1 MRVTDAG
8 AASARWFAVGIPM
21 GFVLLWSTGFVVARW
36 SAPHSPPLVF
46 LALRVAIA
54 ALVLALWAVL
64 ARAPWPQRK
73 AIWHLTFAG
82 MLVHGCYLAGVWV
95 AISQG
100 MPAGLTALIVNLQPV
115 LTALTAP
122 WWLGERQSAR
132 GWLGLFLGFAGVA
145 MVVAHRVS
153 IDHLALS
160 SIVFSV
166 IALVGITAGSL
177 WQKRFVPQFDLRTG
191 TCIQYV
197 ASFLILAPLA
207 WLFEGVWPAWHPD
220 LLGTMLWSVFALSIG
235 AVFLMF
241 MLMRRGE
248 ATRVASLFY
257 LVPPVT
263 ALMAWA
269 LFREPFGLMAAFG
282 MVVTAVGVSLVQVRS
297 SAGSSARSK

>member
-1 MRVTDAG
+1 MINRDA
-8 AASARWFAVGIPM
+8 RAVSWLAVLVPL

-46 LALRVAIA
+46 LAIRVALA
-54 ALVLALWAVL
+54 AAVLALWAILV
-64 ARAPWPQRK
+64 RAPWPARK
-73 AIWHLTFAG
+73 PMWHLAIAG
-82 MLVHGCYLAGVWV
+82 ILVQGCYLAGVWV

-122 WWLGERQSAR
+122 WWLGERQSVR
-132 GWLGLFLGFAGVA
+132 GWLGLLLGFAGVA

-160 SIVFSV
+160 SILFSV

-191 TCIQYV
+191 TCVQYL
-197 ASFLILAPLA
+197 SSLLFFAPLA
-207 WLFEGVWPAWHPD
+207 WFFEGVWPTWHPD

-241 MLMRRGE
+241 TLMRRGE

-297 SAGSSARSK
+297 K

>member
-73 AIWHLTFAG
+73 AMWHLTFAG

-122 WWLGERQSAR
+122 WWLDERQSAR

-166 IALVGITAGSL
+166 IALAGITAGSL

-297 SAGSSARSK
+297 SAGSFARSK

>member
-1 MRVTDAG
+1 M
-8 AASARWFAVGIPM
+8 WH
-21 GFVLLWSTGFVVARW
+21 L
-36 SAPHSPPLVF
+36 
-46 LALRVAIA
+46 AIA
-54 ALVLALWAVL
+54 GILV
-64 ARAPWPQRK
+64 Q
-73 AIWHLTFAG
+73 
-82 MLVHGCYLAGVWV
+82 GCYLAGVWV

-122 WWLGERQSAR
+122 WWLGERQSVR
-132 GWLGLFLGFAGVA
+132 GWLGLLLGFAGVA

-160 SIVFSV
+160 SILLSV

-191 TCIQYV
+191 TCVQYL
-197 ASFLILAPLA
+197 SSLLFFAPLA
-207 WLFEGVWPAWHPD
+207 WFFEGVWPTWHPD

-241 MLMRRGE
+241 TLMRRGE

-297 SAGSSARSK
+297 K

>member
-1 MRVTDAG
+1 MSALNV
-8 AASARWFAVGIPM
+8 SARASRWGVVGVPLV
-21 GFVLLWSTGFVVARW
+21 FVLLWSTGFVVARW

-46 LALRVAIA
+46 LAFRVAFA
-54 ALVLALWAVL
+54 AVVLAIWAVL
-64 ARAPWPQRK
+64 VRAPWPEQK
-73 AIWHLTFAG
+73 PMLHLAFAG
-82 MLVHGCYLAGVWV
+82 MLVQGCYLAGVWV

-100 MPAGLTALIVNLQPV
+100 MPAGLTALVVNLQPV

-122 WWLGERQSAR
+122 WWLGERQSVR

-145 MVVAHRVS
+145 MVVAHRVN
-153 IDHLALS
+153 IDHLAIS
-160 SIVFSV
+160 SILFSV
-166 IALVGITAGSL
+166 VALIGITAGSL

-191 TCIQYV
+191 TCIQYL
-197 ASFLILAPLA
+197 ASFLLFAPLA
-207 WLFEGVWPAWHPD
+207 WFFEGVWPSWHPD

-241 MLMRRGE
+241 ILMRRGE

-263 ALMAWA
+263 ALMAWV

-282 MVVTAVGVSLVQVRS
+282 MVVTAVGVSLVQVRP
-297 SAGSSARSK
+297 K

>member
-1 MRVTDAG
+1 MIDGGSRV
-8 AASARWFAVGIPM
+8 ARWVAVGVPL

-36 SAPHSPPLVF
+36 SAPHSPPMVF
-46 LALRVAIA
+46 LAFRVAFA
-54 ALVLALWAVL
+54 AAVLALWALL
-64 ARAPWPQRK
+64 ARAPWPERK
-73 AIWHLTFAG
+73 SMWHLAFAG
-82 MLVHGCYLAGVWV
+82 VLVQGCYLAGVWV

-115 LTALTAP
+115 LTALAAP
-122 WWLGERQSAR
+122 WWLGERQSLR
-132 GWLGLFLGFAGVA
+132 GWVGLFLGFAGVA

-160 SIVFSV
+160 SILFSV
-166 IALVGITAGSL
+166 IALGGITAGSL
-177 WQKRFVPQFDLRTG
+177 WQKRYVPQFDLRTG
-191 TCIQYV
+191 TCVQYL
-197 ASFLILAPLA
+197 ASFLIFAPLA

-241 MLMRRGE
+241 ILMRRGE

-269 LFREPFGLMAAFG
+269 LFREPFGWMATFG

-297 SAGSSARSK
+297 K

>member
-1 MRVTDAG
+1 VSEVRILG
-8 AASARWFAVGIPM
+8 EGPGSARWFAVGVPL

-46 LALRVAIA
+46 LAFRVAIA
-54 ALVLALWAVL
+54 AVVLAFWAVL
-64 ARAPWPQRK
+64 ARAPWPERK
-73 AIWHLTFAG
+73 PMWHLAIAG
-82 MLVHGCYLAGVWV
+82 MLVQGCYLAGVWV

-122 WWLGERQSAR
+122 WWLGERQSVR

-160 SIVFSV
+160 SILFSV
-166 IALVGITAGSL
+166 LALVGITAGSL
-177 WQKRFVPQFDLRTG
+177 WQKRYVPHFDLRTG
-191 TCIQYV
+191 TCIQYL
-197 ASFLILAPLA
+197 ASFLIFAPFA
-207 WLFEGVWPAWHPD
+207 WFFEGVWPSWHPD

-235 AVFLMF
+235 AIFLMF
-241 MLMRRGE
+241 TLMRRGE

-282 MVVTAVGVSLVQVRS
+282 MVVTAIGVSLVQVRS
-297 SAGSSARSK
+297 K